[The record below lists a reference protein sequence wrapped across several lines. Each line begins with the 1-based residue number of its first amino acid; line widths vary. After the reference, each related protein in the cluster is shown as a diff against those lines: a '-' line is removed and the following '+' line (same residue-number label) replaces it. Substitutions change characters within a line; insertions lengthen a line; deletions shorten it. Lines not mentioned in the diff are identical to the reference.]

1 MLKVCNIDIEHREK
15 IYKRLKQFVRKLR
28 KKFSVQEIYLFG
40 SGARGELH
48 EGSDI
53 DLMIVGDL
61 KGKMPERIGQVLKLT
76 DLPVEPLVYTPEE
89 FDRLQKTSVFLKEAM
104 RTAKEL

>member
-1 MLKVCNIDIEHREK
+1 
-15 IYKRLKQFVRKLR
+15 
-28 KKFSVQEIYLFG
+28 
-40 SGARGELH
+40 
-48 EGSDI
+48 
-53 DLMIVGDL
+53 MIVGDL